1 MLEALARLFSYIV
14 QPCYDLTGSWWMAI
28 LLFTV
33 IIKIVLMPLSLW
45 CQWNSIVMVK
55 IMPELNRIKVKY
67 FGDAETIGEKQ
78 TLLNKK
84 HHYHPLLSLIPLA
97 AQILVLFGLV
107 EVIHG
112 ITDHG
117 APGTEFLGMVPIE
130 EHHQRAVHR
139 VVPRPGR
146 VRGRRHG
153 LLLDML
159 EPDGHRCTG
168 PVQPDHAAS
177 EVYRLCRTRCKSC
190 GAGRAQRFHGA

>member
-1 MLEALARLFSYIV
+1 
-14 QPCYDLTGSWWMAI
+14 MAI

-107 EVIHG
+107 EVIQASP
-112 ITDHG
+112 TT
-117 APGTEFLGMVPIE
+117 ALREPSSWAWCRLKTEGFLGSCRFWPVC
-130 EHHQRAVHR
+130 
-139 VVPRPGR
+139 PRW
-146 VRGRRHG
+146 
-153 LLLDML
+153 
-159 EPDGHRCTG
+159 
-168 PVQPDHAAS
+168 
-177 EVYRLCRTRCKSC
+177 
-190 GAGRAQRFHGA
+190 